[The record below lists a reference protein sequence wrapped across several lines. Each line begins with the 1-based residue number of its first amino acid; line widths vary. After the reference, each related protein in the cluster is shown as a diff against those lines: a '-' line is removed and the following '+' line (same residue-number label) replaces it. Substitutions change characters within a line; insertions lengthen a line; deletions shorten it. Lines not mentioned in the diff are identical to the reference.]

1 MWQLKTIE
9 DCWFIRFARYCRT
22 SSAAKPSTKK
32 LLEERKELHAIVV
45 FIPIKDLQSV
55 EFLPLRF
62 HTHTNQ
68 TLTLTDPPHT
78 YSRTNSSSGLIYR
91 TRSDKSVA

>member
-9 DCWFIRFARYCRT
+9 DCWFIIFARCCRA
-22 SSAAKPSTKK
+22 SSAAKPSTEK

-55 EFLPLRF
+55 EFLPLRT
-62 HTHTNQ
+62 HTHTP
-68 TLTLTDPPHT
+68 TFPTHT
-78 YSRTNSSSGLIYR
+78 HTH
-91 TRSDKSVA
+91 TRMSHTHSHTH